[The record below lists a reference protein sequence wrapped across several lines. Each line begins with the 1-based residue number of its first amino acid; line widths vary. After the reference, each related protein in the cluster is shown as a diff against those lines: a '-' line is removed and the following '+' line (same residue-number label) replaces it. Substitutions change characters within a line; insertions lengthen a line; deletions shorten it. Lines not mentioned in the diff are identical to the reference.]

1 MGVILD
7 LVKAVVSLDLAHKEL
22 LAAASAMSVLS
33 AITNTRAV
41 PVQDVV
47 PKCKG
52 LTFR

>member
-1 MGVILD
+1 
-7 LVKAVVSLDLAHKEL
+7 
-22 LAAASAMSVLS
+22 MSVLY

-41 PVQDVV
+41 PVLDVV

>member
-1 MGVILD
+1 MEVTLE
-7 LVKAVVSLDLAHKEL
+7 LVKAAVSLDLVHKEL
-22 LAAASAMSVLS
+22 LAAASAMFALS

-41 PVQDVV
+41 PVPDVV